1 MTSQDISHPDYFRI
15 FRTIYNEYGMA
26 MFGMS
31 HIHDSR
37 NDLIIN
43 RRHQIHHSH
52 IHHVHIV
59 HGAHLDTHNSP
70 INFVRALRTFFVNI
84 NQFLVLIGFTKSTT
98 F

>member
-31 HIHDSR
+31 HVHDSR

-43 RRHQIHHSH
+43 WSH
-52 IHHVHIV
+52 
-59 HGAHLDTHNSP
+59 
-70 INFVRALRTFFVNI
+70 
-84 NQFLVLIGFTKSTT
+84 
-98 F
+98 